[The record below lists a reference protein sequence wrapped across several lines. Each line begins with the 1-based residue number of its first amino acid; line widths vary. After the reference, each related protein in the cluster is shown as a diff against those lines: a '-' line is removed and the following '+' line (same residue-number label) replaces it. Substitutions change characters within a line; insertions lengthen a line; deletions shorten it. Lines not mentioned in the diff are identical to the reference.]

1 MHFSLS
7 KVIKVPG
14 FDKLHVNVIKSVY
27 NEIEAP
33 LMHVFKNSIYNKS
46 FSEKNENCQ
55 IYTNTQRW

>member
-27 NEIEAP
+27 NEIKA
-33 LMHVFKNSIYNKS
+33 S
-46 FSEKNENCQ
+46 
-55 IYTNTQRW
+55 